1 MSTLYL
7 RPAFPARQFG
17 FTPAA
22 EIVRDGTDAVVKV
35 EVPGLDVAKDV
46 TVEVDRGR
54 LVVRG
59 ERRDERS
66 EEQNGRSLREVR
78 YGAFRRT
85 FAGAAPVS
93 AVAVRVAIARG
104 YSGRC

>member
-7 RPAFPARQFG
+7 RPALPARQFG

-46 TVEVDRGR
+46 TVEVD
-54 LVVRG
+54 
-59 ERRDERS
+59 S
-66 EEQNGRSLREVR
+66 
-78 YGAFRRT
+78 
-85 FAGAAPVS
+85 
-93 AVAVRVAIARG
+93 
-104 YSGRC
+104 